1 MKITK
6 EYLETEGASDA
17 VRDWFASRYPNG
29 MEVNALGDEGWTA
42 LHSAALRGNIDV
54 VKFLLDNNADV
65 NAKDNNGWTALDM
78 ANNGEIREVLQKAME
93 EEKMKPDKKDVIEF
107 VLITL
112 ERALVKAGEKYLSE
126 HPEEFQVREESK

>member
-1 MKITK
+1 MKITH
-6 EYLETEGASDA
+6 EYLEREGASEA

-29 MEVNALGDEGWTA
+29 TEVNALGADRWTP
-42 LHSAALRGNIDV
+42 LHRAAVNGNIDI
-54 VKFLLDNNADV
+54 VKLLLEHGADV
-65 NAKDNNGWTALDM
+65 NAKTNDGETPIDCADTA
-78 ANNGEIREVLQKAME
+78 EIREVLKKAID
-93 EEKMKPDKKDVIEF
+93 EKMKPEKKDVIEF